1 MTVELNRYKPN
12 ITQVEEVNLLSNA
25 STLMTHKPQEPP
37 AIISYWIPMLHL
49 YVIPNTKPLR
59 GGQIPPQMKNC
70 LSIAFSSHADYLDD
84 ASHTFTPNAE
94 VNEFVLMRKYLLP
107 INATLQSLPLALS
120 FKSYGFFKGQM
131 IQQMD
136 TVMAMQ
142 KLMGAAT
149 EDDFDDIKAMFLET
163 NIYLLMLTGAVS
175 ALHSIFD
182 ALAFKNEI
190 SFWRNRNNMEGLSVR
205 TVFMNVFV
213 NLIVILYLLNN
224 ETSMMIIISNVIGL
238 LIEVGFKLLFYCSCG
253 RSRRRSRFASIGRET
268 SRCCAFATERPTAP
282 ARRRNMTTPP
292 CVI

>member
-1 MTVELNRYKPN
+1 
-12 ITQVEEVNLLSNA
+12 
-25 STLMTHKPQEPP
+25 
-37 AIISYWIPMLHL
+37 
-49 YVIPNTKPLR
+49 
-59 GGQIPPQMKNC
+59 
-70 LSIAFSSHADYLDD
+70 
-84 ASHTFTPNAE
+84 
-94 VNEFVLMRKYLLP
+94 MRKYLIP
-107 INATLQSLPLALS
+107 INATLSSLPLALS
-120 FKSYGFFKGQM
+120 FKSFGFFKGQM

-175 ALHSIFD
+175 ALHSVFD

-205 TVFMNVFV
+205 SVFMNVFV

-238 LIEVGFKLLFYCSCG
+238 LIEVGVEASSHRSCG
-253 RSRRRSRFASIGRET
+253 RSLRLSRSVSIGRET
-268 SRCCAFATERPTAP
+268 SRCCAFAIARPTAP
-282 ARRRNMTTPP
+282 VRRKNTTTPP